1 MRGLSDDQLGKSGTV
16 LAGAPAMSAEQ
27 VISNIL
33 INHVNEHLESIRKT
47 VGA

>member
-1 MRGLSDDQLGKSGTV
+1 VRGLSDDQLAKSGTV

-33 INHVNEHLESIRKT
+33 INHIDDHFGSIRKT
-47 VGA
+47 ISA